1 MSTLQEELLT
11 IDEFARLPDDGRPK
25 ELVRGRVV
33 EMNQPKARH
42 GQICATIVCLYGG
55 YARENEVGHIVSN
68 DTGVIVER
76 GPDTIRGADI
86 AFYSYSQVP
95 KGPLPAEY
103 LTVPPAVVFEVLSP
117 DDRWPKVWG
126 KLSEY
131 LEAGVAVVCVVDPQQ
146 ETVQIY
152 RPDGSTESLREDDE
166 LTLKEFAAEF
176 NVPVQRIFE

>member
-1 MSTLQEELLT
+1 MSTVQEKLLT
-11 IDEFARLPDDGRPK
+11 IEEFAQLPDDGRPK

-42 GQICATIVCLYGG
+42 GQVCNKIGRIYGN
-55 YARENEVGHIVSN
+55 YADENDIGHVVSN

-76 GPDTIRGADI
+76 GPDTVRGADI

-126 KLSEY
+126 KVSEY
-131 LEAGVAVVCVVDPQQ
+131 LEAGVAVVCVIDPQQ
-146 ETVQIY
+146 ETIQIY
-152 RPDGSTESLREDDE
+152 RPDGSTESLSGKDQ
-166 LTLKEFAAEF
+166 LSLAEFAAEF
-176 NVPVQRIFE
+176 HIPVDHIFE